1 MARETRHTKKK
12 KVKIHYFRFF
22 MFLWI
27 LALIGFGIYANSY
40 VKKILV
46 EMQANTPSQIITE
59 ALDKITDDQIRSLF
73 NFTDKVDE
81 GDQVANIRK
90 FFTDRQYD
98 IRKEFGK
105 DSYGIFIENEQAA
118 TVNLNKLRSVSKIG
132 VINYSIYEIA
142 GIEPAGDKELY
153 HLEVYAPSNCQ
164 VYMSGQLMTPDS
176 SVKPTTFKDAYNYV
190 TIPSDDTYIFSDL
203 TKKPELK
210 IVRDGAELPYEIDAE
225 NKVTVT
231 SSVGHYDT
239 LEAAGCDFDILEFAE
254 IWSKFMTDDIKGTRH
269 GFNTVAAYLIKDS
282 EQYDEA
288 WSWATKVDITF
299 VSGHTL
305 NNPAFTEETVTNV
318 TKYGDDLISA
328 DVHLVKHMHITRT
341 NVNHD
346 DVFNN
351 TIYLV
356 RYNGEWKVI
365 NMRGIKN

>member
-1 MARETRHTKKK
+1 
-12 KVKIHYFRFF
+12 
-22 MFLWI
+22 MFVWI
-27 LALIGFGIYANSY
+27 LALIAFGIYANSY
-40 VKKILV
+40 VKKTLV
-46 EMQANTPSQIITE
+46 EMQANTPSTIVTG
-59 ALDKITDDQIRSLF
+59 ALDKITDDQIRSMF
-73 NFTDKVDE
+73 NFTTKVDE

-90 FFTDRQYD
+90 YFTERQYD

-105 DSYGIFIENEQAA
+105 DSYGIFIEDEQVA

-142 GIEPAGDKELY
+142 GIEPAGDRELY

-210 IVRDGAELPYEIDAE
+210 IVRGGEELPYEIDAE

-231 SSVGHYDT
+231 SSVGHYDS
-239 LEAAGCDFDILEFAE
+239 LEAAGCDFDVLEFAE

-282 EQYDEA
+282 ELYDEA
-288 WSWATKVDITF
+288 WGWATKVDITF

-305 NNPAFTEETVTNV
+305 GNPPFTDETVSNV
-318 TKYGDDLISA
+318 IKYGDDLVSA
-328 DVHLVKHMHITRT
+328 DVHLVKHMNITRT
-341 NVNHD
+341 GVKHE
-346 DVFNN
+346 DVMDS
-351 TIYLV
+351 TICLV
-356 RYNGEWKVI
+356 KYDGEWKVI